1 MGGFGWVWV
10 VLFLDEGFVDL
21 GGLVDG
27 WMKGYMEEG
36 YGRGREQDCFSA
48 LRTSFSYSSQELRW
62 RFMGN
67 YLLMFGRRHEEE
79 SGLDCPTSPP
89 PGTAYSSTYV

>member
-1 MGGFGWVWV
+1 MWVGLGGFGWFFSWMRDSWIGGVGGWM
-10 VLFLDEGFVDL
+10 DEGVH
-21 GGLVDG
+21 G
-27 WMKGYMEEG
+27 EG